1 MSTLTLNPDRLSYQ
15 RIETFV
21 PGGNDSQLAPA
32 ANFLNVVIPPSSEEK
47 KSSYVNK
54 NSNSLNIYSELNY
67 QQDYS
72 LLENKLDATI
82 RNRLSKE
89 NLILIDAFRKKYLL
103 EKK

>member
-1 MSTLTLNPDRLSYQ
+1 MSTLTINPERLSYQ

-21 PGGNDSQLAPA
+21 PGGNDSQLVPG
-32 ANFLNVVIPPSSEEK
+32 NFLNVVIAPSSEEK

-54 NSNSLNIYSELNY
+54 NSNSLNIYSEMNY

-82 RNRLSKE
+82 RCRLSKE
-89 NLILIDAFRKKYLL
+89 NLILIDEFRKKYLL